1 METIED
7 VIIVGAGLCGLATAL
22 GLHRKGVKSVV
33 LESSEVLRAAG
44 FAFST
49 WTNAWKAL
57 EALGIAGELRQHHL
71 RLEGLGIY
79 SASAGAITYQIPFK
93 TSEGPE
99 MRCVRRDL
107 LLETLAK
114 ELPSGTIRYS
124 SKVVLIE
131 ESGNLK
137 VLHLANGSTLR
148 TKVLIG
154 CDGVNSVVAKWL
166 GLKKPSFAGR
176 SATRGFS
183 EYPDG
188 HGFNSEFV
196 QFFGQGFR
204 AGIMPCDEK
213 SMYWYFT
220 WSSSSKDKEMEKDA
234 TKMKQFVITKMQEA
248 NVSENFIQVIEKSD
262 MGDLVSFPLKFRW
275 PSELLWR
282 NICKGNVT
290 VAGDALHPMTPD
302 LGQGGCAA
310 LEDAIVLARC
320 LAQALKENDNEDAKE
335 DECVRLKSGLENYV
349 AERKWRDFDLIFT
362 SYVFGRI
369 QQGDNAFTRFLTEKM
384 LVGIMARTLI
394 KKTYYDCGKL

>member
-57 EALGIAGELRQHHL
+57 EALGIADELRRHHL
-71 RLEGLGIY
+71 RLEGLSIY
-79 SASAGAITYQIPFK
+79 SASAGSITYQMPFK
-93 TSEGPE
+93 ASEGPE

-114 ELPSGTIRYS
+114 ELPSDTIRYS

-137 VLHLANGSTLR
+137 VLHLADGSTMK

-154 CDGVNSVVAKWL
+154 CDGVNSVVSKWL

-176 SATRGFS
+176 SATRGFT
-183 EYPDG
+183 EFPDG
-188 HGFNSEFV
+188 HGFSPEFV

-204 AGIMPCDEK
+204 AGILPCDEK

-220 WSSSSKDKEMEKDA
+220 WSSSSKGKLYSTYLSIDTHITHDVVYFSFLYFKIFDMIYILPFFFSFLFFSFLQQDIPPLDK
-234 TKMKQFVITKMQEA
+234 
-248 NVSENFIQVIEKSD
+248 
-262 MGDLVSFPLKFRW
+262 
-275 PSELLWR
+275 
-282 NICKGNVT
+282 C
-290 VAGDALHPMTPD
+290 PM
-302 LGQGGCAA
+302 
-310 LEDAIVLARC
+310 
-320 LAQALKENDNEDAKE
+320 
-335 DECVRLKSGLENYV
+335 SM
-349 AERKWRDFDLIFT
+349 ERKKIVIFISNPCVT
-362 SYVFGRI
+362 KRRRYASR
-369 QQGDNAFTRFLTEKM
+369 QN
-384 LVGIMARTLI
+384 
-394 KKTYYDCGKL
+394 